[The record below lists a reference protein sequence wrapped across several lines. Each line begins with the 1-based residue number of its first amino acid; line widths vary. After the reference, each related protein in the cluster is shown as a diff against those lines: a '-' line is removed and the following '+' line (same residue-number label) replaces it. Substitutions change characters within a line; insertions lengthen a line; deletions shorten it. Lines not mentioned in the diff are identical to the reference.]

1 MPVLISG
8 VLKDAT
14 GTPVQN
20 CTIQLKACRTSTTVV
35 VNTVAS
41 ENPDD
46 AGRYSMDV
54 EQGQYT
60 VTLLVEGYPPSHA
73 GVITVYDDSKPGT
86 LNDFLGAM
94 TEDDVRPEALRRFEA
109 MVEEVARQASE
120 ASRNATVAGQ
130 ASEQAQTS
138 AGQAAESATAAVN
151 AVGAAEAS
159 ATQAASSA
167 ASAESSAGTATTKAG
182 EASASA
188 ASADTARTAAAA
200 SAAAAKTSEANADA
214 SRTAAGDSAAAAAAS
229 ATAAQTSAA
238 RAGASETAAKTSE
251 TQAASSAGDAGA
263 SATAAAASEKAAKT
277 SETSARTSETNAATS
292 ASTAAASA
300 TAASSS
306 ASEASSHAAASDT
319 SASLAA
325 QSSTAAGAAAT
336 RAEDAAKRAEDIA
349 DVISLEDASL
359 TKKGIV
365 KLSSATD
372 SDSEALAATP
382 KAVKDVMSE
391 TQTKAPLDS
400 PAFTGTPTT
409 PTPPDDAKGLQT
421 ANAEFVRKLIAALV
435 GSVPESLDTL
445 QELADALGNDPN
457 FATTIVNKLAGKQPL
472 DDTLTALSG
481 KSVDGLIEYVGLRE
495 TINRAGDALQ
505 KSQNGADIPDKKQF
519 ARTIG
524 AVTSTSVTFGESG
537 WFKIATVFMPQA
549 TSTAVIKL
557 YGGSGYNV
565 GSFEQAAISELV
577 LRAGNGSPV
586 GITATLWRRS
596 PAAANEIAW
605 INTSGDSYDI
615 YINIGRYAYG
625 LIAQYD
631 YTSNA
636 GVILHT
642 SPEFS
647 ETKPANATNGQT
659 YTLFNSL
666 MKPTASD
673 VGALPITGGR
683 LNGSLGI
690 GTDNALGGN
699 SIVFGDNDTGFKWH
713 SDGVLG
719 IYANNAQVGYIDN
732 SGLHM
737 LADIRTT
744 GTVRAGNVKNI
755 ALTSSNNSTLNAQF
769 HLWGDG
775 NRPTVIELDDD
786 QGWHLYSQ
794 RNPDGSI
801 RFMVNGEIFSTGSIH
816 AGANT
821 ISTDGNIYGSLWGGW
836 LNDWIN
842 NTIINRYVQDVRLGG
857 IEYAQ
862 AWNGPGF
869 HDTPGYVIT
878 GVTNGN
884 SDELIDGVHRRPLQ
898 KLIGGVWYNVASI

>member
-8 VLKDAT
+8 VLKDGT

-60 VTLLVEGYPPSHA
+60 VTLLVDGYPPSHA

-94 TEDDVRPEALRRFEA
+94 TEDDVRPEALRRFES

-120 ASRNATVAGQ
+120 ASRNATAAGQ

-138 AGQAAESATAAVN
+138 AGQASESATAAVN
-151 AVGAAEAS
+151 AAGAAEAS

-200 SAAAAKTSEANADA
+200 SAAASAAAAKTSEANADA

-229 ATAAQTSAA
+229 ATAAQTSAE

-263 SATAAAASEKAAKT
+263 SATAAAASEKAAAA
-277 SETSARTSETNAATS
+277 SAAAAKTSETNAATS

-306 ASEASSHAAASDT
+306 ASEASTHAAASDT

-382 KAVKDVMSE
+382 KAVHAVMDE
-391 TQTKAPLDS
+391 VQTKAPLDS
-400 PAFTGTPTT
+400 PVFTGTPTT

-457 FATTIVNKLAGKQPL
+457 FATTVLNKLAGKQPL

-481 KSVDGLIEYVGLRE
+481 KSIEGLIEYVGLRE
-495 TINRAGDALQ
+495 TINHAADALQ
-505 KSQNGADIPDKKQF
+505 KSQNGGDIPDKKQF
-519 ARTIG
+519 ARTIS
-524 AVTSTSVTFGESG
+524 AVTSTTITLGESG

-586 GITATLWRRS
+586 GITATLWMRS
-596 PAAANEIAW
+596 PSSANEVAW
-605 INTSGDSYDI
+605 VNTSGDTYDI
-615 YINIGRYAYG
+615 YINIGQYAYW

-631 YTSNA
+631 YTGNA
-636 GVILHT
+636 NVTLY
-642 SPEFS
+642 SAPEYS

-659 YTLFNSL
+659 YTLYNRM
-666 MKPTASD
+666 MKPTAGD
-673 VGALPITGGR
+673 VEALSVNGGR
-683 LNGSLGI
+683 LNGALGI
-690 GTDNALGGN
+690 GTDNVLGGS
-699 SIVFGDNDTGFKWH
+699 SIVFGDNDTGFKQNG
-713 SDGVLG
+713 DGILDTFANSQHTVRVAPGEMQVLG
-719 IYANNAQVGYIDN
+719 AI
-732 SGLHM
+732 
-737 LADIRTT
+737 
-744 GTVRAGNVKNI
+744 RAGNAKRMTM
-755 ALTSSNNSTLNAQF
+755 TSSNNSVLNAQF
-769 HLWGDG
+769 NLWGDG

-794 RNPDGSI
+794 RNTDGSI
-801 RFMVNGEIFSTGSIH
+801 QFVVNGQVIPD
-816 AGANT
+816 NY
-821 ISTDGNIYGSLWGGW
+821 GNFDARYLTSGNVYTKGES
-836 LNDWIN
+836 D
-842 NTIINRYVQDVRLGG
+842 NRYVQNIQRGAPVWPGKVD
-857 IEYAQ
+857 EYGPAEAPAGCFLTQ
-862 AWNGPGF
+862 AR
-869 HDTPGYVIT
+869 HDPTTAY
-878 GVTNGN
+878 GVTFAY
-884 SDELIDGVHRRPLQ
+884 RPLQ
-898 KLIGGVWYNVASI
+898 MWVGNGWRTING